1 MDGIIKEYIYE
12 QNLELLQK
20 ISDDKYDD
28 DKQKEEFIKK
38 YHKKNFSYFKPVTKD
53 VVPEYTKYL
62 LKRVK
67 IMNKK

>member
-1 MDGIIKEYIYE
+1 METIIKEYIYE
-12 QNLELLQK
+12 QNHDLLQRIANDK
-20 ISDDKYDD
+20 YVDDK
-28 DKQKEEFIKK
+28 DKDEFIKK

-67 IMNKK
+67 TMNK

>member
-1 MDGIIKEYIYE
+1 METIIKEYIYE
-12 QNLELLQK
+12 QNHELLQK
-20 ISDDKYDD
+20 IANAKYVDDKD
-28 DKQKEEFIKK
+28 KEEFIKK

-67 IMNKK
+67 K

>member
-1 MDGIIKEYIYE
+1 MESIIKEYIYE
-12 QNLELLQK
+12 QNHELLQK
-20 ISDDKYDD
+20 IANVKYVDHKD
-28 DKQKEEFIKK
+28 KEEFIKK

-67 IMNKK
+67 TMNK

>member
-1 MDGIIKEYIYE
+1 METIIKEYIYE
-12 QNLELLQK
+12 QNHELLQK
-20 ISDDKYDD
+20 IANVKYVDNKD
-28 DKQKEEFIKK
+28 KEEFIKK

-67 IMNKK
+67 TMNK